1 MLPSFRRTGQA
12 TPVLDRLRPLKT
24 ALQDGGSQRPASSPF
39 SSKKVKKT
47 KPVFEPALAAIV
59 PKDQLQERRKQKQ
72 WLMQVRRMRL
82 SIRLLFSLCLIA
94 AVVAVVGWL
103 WQPVQGSIQWATPPR
118 LVSQALLEKVLTQQS
133 LGTSVWLVNP
143 HELEAALVKQS
154 PLIASAAVRRHGF
167 PPRLMVSVVEHT
179 PWAAWYE
186 MEGVGPSN
194 SMKVKKP
201 IPKKAQTTVVRPV
214 LNGLVLPS
222 YQWVPVSSSQP
233 SVVQYIQ
240 HPSYPLMPVIGLAHQ
255 KPSAEQ
261 WQALQLLTE
270 TLTALSE
277 LHVQALDVR
286 QPGNVR
292 VICEG
297 PDIYVGPLN
306 GTWQQ
311 RFQRISGVLPHL
323 AQWASL
329 IEAVDLRWEQ
339 QVTLHK
345 KTKARLLTVVP
356 EKNTSQFQRP

>member
-1 MLPSFRRTGQA
+1 M
-12 TPVLDRLRPLKT
+12 K
-24 ALQDGGSQRPASSPF
+24 DGGSQRLTRPPLP
-39 SSKKVKKT
+39 SKKVKKAT
-47 KPVFEPALAAIV
+47 PPLEPALAAIV

-82 SIRLLFSLCLIA
+82 SIRLLFSLCLMA
-94 AVVAVVGWL
+94 AVVAMVSWL
-103 WQPVQGSIQWATPPR
+103 WQPVQRSIQWAAPPR
-118 LVSQALLEKVLTQQS
+118 LVNQALLEKVLSQQS

-143 HELEAALVKQS
+143 HQLEAALVKQS
-154 PLIASAAVRRHGF
+154 PFIASAAVRRYGF

-186 MEGVGPSN
+186 MGGVITSN
-194 SMKVKKP
+194 SVKVEKP
-201 IPKKAQTTVVRPV
+201 SPKKDKTIFFRPM
-214 LNGLVLPS
+214 LKGLVLPS
-222 YQWVPVSSSQP
+222 YQWVPVSSAQP
-233 SVVQYIQ
+233 SVVEYIQ
-240 HPSYPLMPVIGLAHQ
+240 HPSYPLMPVIGLPQ
-255 KPSAEQ
+255 QQPSAEQ

-270 TLTALSE
+270 TLAALPE

-292 VICEG
+292 VLCEG

-306 GTWQQ
+306 STWQQ

-323 AQWASL
+323 AKWATV

-345 KTKARLLTVVP
+345 KTKGRLLATQS
-356 EKNTSQFQRP
+356 EKTTSQFQRP